1 VESALANWRSGPCDP
16 TTPMLG
22 RLYEKRIRS
31 GTGCALLCAALP
43 IERRCEALA
52 AEANSANKPGLPGV
66 QTWTHG
72 FETRPEGLGWTHG
85 SRTWAHGLRTHGL
98 GGGSGEVIMA
108 GSNGLT
114 ARRSRQAATDLIRP
128 FP

>member
-1 VESALANWRSGPCDP
+1 VESALANWRSDHFDA

-72 FETRPEGLGWTHG
+72 SE
-85 SRTWAHGLRTHGL
+85 TWAHGLRTHGL